1 MGKVITLHKRL
12 KFHLRSTERMLRDRM
27 MKPTPDM
34 LPTNAEFPVVTDR
47 AMDANLVRI
56 FEALST
62 PTLEQIADELARAL
76 AEGKHGYLRPAAAA
90 VKHILTARSGA
101 G

>member
-12 KFHLRSTERMLRDRM
+12 KFHLRSTERMLRDRGLLAKARQVGM
-27 MKPTPDM
+27 TGMAM
-34 LPTNAEFPVVTDR
+34 AS
-47 AMDANLVRI
+47 MDANLVRI

-62 PTLEQIADELARAL
+62 PTLEQIADELAKAL

-90 VKHILTARSGA
+90 VRHILTARA
-101 G
+101 GIE